1 VEPSNQLDP
10 EPGDPEPGDPE
21 PGDPELLEVDPL
33 LVARWLAE
41 ESPLRIIDVREAVEL
56 VSGILPG
63 AIHIPLG
70 DLAMKGSMGL
80 ESAAGDCVQRQEP
93 VLVYCHLG
101 IRSRQAMTWL
111 RNHGFEHCHSLGGG
125 IEQWVSA
132 GLSLSAGP
140 GSEGLEAEQLERY
153 ARHLTIP
160 EVGVKG
166 QKKLLAS
173 SVLVVGGGGLGSP
186 AALYLAAAGVGR
198 ITIADDDVV
207 EPSNLQRQI
216 LFRSDEIGQSKAK
229 VAARTLSA
237 LNPTIRIDALDERVT
252 AANGSQ
258 LIRDHDV
265 VIDGADNF
273 ETRFLINDLAVEERT
288 PVVHGSVFRFEG
300 QATVFDPARG
310 GPCLRCLHPQPP
322 PEGFCAN
329 CAEAGVLGVMP
340 GIIGTIQAAE
350 AIKWM
355 LGQGVSMRGK
365 LLIIDILNGV
375 FRQISIPVNPLC
387 TTCSQY

>member
-1 VEPSNQLDP
+1 MEPSNRLDP
-10 EPGDPEPGDPE
+10 KPGDPD
-21 PGDPELLEVDPL
+21 LLEVEAL
-33 LVARWLAE
+33 QVARWLEE
-41 ESPLRIIDVREAVEL
+41 ESPLRILDVREAVEL

-80 ESAAGDCVQRQEP
+80 ESASGDRIQRHEP
-93 VLVYCHLG
+93 LLVYCHLG
-101 IRSRQAMTWL
+101 IRSHQAMTWL
-111 RNHGFEHCHSLGGG
+111 RQNGFEGCHSLGGG
-125 IEQWVSA
+125 IEQWVAA

-140 GSEGLEAEQLERY
+140 GSEGLEPQQLERY

-160 EVGVKG
+160 EVGVEG

-207 EPSNLQRQI
+207 EASNLQRQV
-216 LFRSDEIGQSKAK
+216 LYRSDEIGQPKAE
-229 VAARTLSA
+229 VAARALSA
-237 LNPTIRIDALDERVT
+237 LNPTIRIDAFNARID
-252 AANGSQ
+252 AANGSE

-273 ETRFLINDLAVEERT
+273 ETRFLINDLAVEART

-310 GPCLRCLHPQPP
+310 GPCLRCLHPEPP
-322 PEGFCAN
+322 PEGFCAS

-355 LGQGVSMRGK
+355 LGQGVSMSGK
-365 LLIIDILNGV
+365 LLIIDILNGA
-375 FRQISIPVNPLC
+375 FRQISIPVDPVC
-387 TTCSQY
+387 IACSKY